1 MFDSASPYLA
11 YRCDIGVPA
20 PSCCW
25 FPHAVQSHCGHLV
38 LSTQTSSHCRQIV
51 GLPSPQ
57 AGGCHAPGSQSPL
70 PAAGGA
76 PGRSLPF
83 TPAPS
88 IIPHSPTQSLSR
100 PRSLSGEQRCFSAQC
115 FHGAVSWSYV
125 LSLLENALHSAGD
138 KNQCEKELTGMRPMG
153 SDVSFS
159 PARLSHGVVSETP
172 PPSLLPLPPLPAPSS
187 LQGHLC
193 LLLLPSILRL
203 SFSSGSCCN

>member
-100 PRSLSGEQRCFSAQC
+100 PRSLSGEQRDVFLLSV
-115 FHGAVSWSYV
+115 FMV
-125 LSLLENALHSAGD
+125 LCPG
-138 KNQCEKELTGMRPMG
+138 PMSCLCWRMLCTVLG
-153 SDVSFS
+153 TRTSVK
-159 PARLSHGVVSETP
+159 R
-172 PPSLLPLPPLPAPSS
+172 SS
-187 LQGHLC
+187 QG
-193 LLLLPSILRL
+193 
-203 SFSSGSCCN
+203 